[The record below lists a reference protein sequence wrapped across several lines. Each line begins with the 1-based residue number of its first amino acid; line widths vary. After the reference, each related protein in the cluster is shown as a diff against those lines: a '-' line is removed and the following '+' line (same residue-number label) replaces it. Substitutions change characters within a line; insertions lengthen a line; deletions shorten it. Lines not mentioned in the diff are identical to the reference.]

1 MPRNFQEYVHPR
13 DDAERARLEWL
24 VREDYDRSHPGDT
37 FDDMKRR
44 AAFAREDRGL
54 YRDWL
59 AIAAARSA
67 GLSALVA
74 ANEFPVAAE

>member
-1 MPRNFQEYVHPR
+1 MPRNFQEYVRPR
-13 DDAERARLEWL
+13 DDAERVRLESL
-24 VREDYDRSHPGDT
+24 VRADYDRSHPGDT

-44 AAFAREDRGL
+44 AVFAREDRGL

-67 GLSALVA
+67 GLSARAA
-74 ANEFPVAAE
+74 ANEFPIAAE

>member
-1 MPRNFQEYVHPR
+1 MPRNFQEYLQFK
-13 DDAERARLEWL
+13 DDAERARLESL
-24 VREDYDRSHPGDT
+24 AREDYDRSHPDDT

-59 AIAAARSA
+59 AAAAARSA
-67 GLSALVA
+67 GLAAIAA
-74 ANEFPVAAE
+74 ANEFPIVAE

>member
-13 DDAERARLEWL
+13 DDAERARLESL
-24 VREDYDRSHPGDT
+24 VRDDYGRSHPDDT

-59 AIAAARSA
+59 VVAAARSA
-67 GLSALVA
+67 GFAVVA
-74 ANEFPVAAE
+74 AAPKFPIAAE